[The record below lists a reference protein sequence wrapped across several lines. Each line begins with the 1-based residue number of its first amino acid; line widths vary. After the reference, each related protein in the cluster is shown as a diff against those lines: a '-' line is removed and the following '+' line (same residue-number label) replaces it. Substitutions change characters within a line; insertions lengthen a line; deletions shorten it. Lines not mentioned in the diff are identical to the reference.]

1 MYQNLGHC
9 VNKLLKTVFGAGASR
24 SRDFLGGAVAEEKKL
39 EPGKNG
45 SATQHGILEV
55 TAIRILLV

>member
-24 SRDFLGGAVAEEKKL
+24 SRDFLGGAVAEKKNL

-45 SATQHGILEV
+45 SAPQHGILEV